1 MPARSTARR
10 KPLAILA
17 TGADGAMTPAQAAE
31 LKQLAVAAYEH
42 DAFSQRLTR
51 SDAARRI
58 DMLKAKLTL
67 LDEPPHTL

>member
-1 MPARSTARR
+1 MPAKATTRR
-10 KPLAILA
+10 KPLPILA

-42 DAFSQRLTR
+42 DAFSRRLTR

>member
-1 MPARSTARR
+1 
-10 KPLAILA
+10 
-17 TGADGAMTPAQAAE
+17 MTPAQTAE
-31 LKQLAVAAYEH
+31 LKRLAAAAYEH